1 LAVLEDPR
9 FREHVGP
16 TGHPERPERLAA
28 VASAIAARP
37 EPLRRIAPR
46 PADDGELLR
55 VHAAEHLRRLR
66 GAAERAPLQ
75 LDPDTYLGP
84 KSVAVAELAAGGL
97 VDLCA
102 AVVRGEVQT
111 GLAAVRPPGHHAEAA
126 RAMGFCLYNNV
137 AVAARAMQAEH
148 GLERVMILDWDV
160 HHGNGTQHAFED
172 DPTVLYASTHQFPY
186 YPGTGHFGEIGV
198 GRGTGTTVN
207 VPMPAGCGDDEYVG
221 VMQRV
226 LLPAARWFRP
236 DLILVS
242 CGFDAHRDDPLA
254 AMEVSGAG
262 FLALASLVRRAADEL
277 CGGRLVFALEGGYA
291 PSGLAE
297 GTAAVLE
304 AILRPAPPP
313 VPRVEL
319 PPGSLLRRLV
329 GEAAQT
335 HGDRIP
341 DLGTA

>member
-1 LAVLEDPR
+1 
-9 FREHVGP
+9 VGP
-16 TGHPERPERLAA
+16 HGHPERPERLAA
-28 VASAIAARP
+28 VAAAIAARR
-37 EPLRRIAPR
+37 EPLARLAPR
-46 PADDGELLR
+46 PADDAELLR
-55 VHAAEHLRRLR
+55 VHAREHLHQLR
-66 GAAERAPLQ
+66 GSVRHAPLQ
-75 LDPDTYLGP
+75 LDPDTYLCP
-84 KSVAVAELAAGGL
+84 RSVEVAELAAGGL
-97 VDLCA
+97 IDLCT
-102 AVVRGEVQT
+102 AVVRGEAGS
-111 GLAAVRPPGHHAEAA
+111 GLAALRPPGHHAEAT

-137 AVAARAMQAEH
+137 AVAARAVQAAL
-148 GLERVMILDWDV
+148 GVERVMILDWDV

-186 YPGTGHFGEIGV
+186 YPGTGRFGEIGT
-198 GRGTGTTVN
+198 GRGTGTTLN
-207 VPMPAGCGDDEYVG
+207 VPMPAGCGDAEYVG

-254 AMEVSGAG
+254 AMELSGTG
-262 FLALASLVRRAADEL
+262 FLAMAALVRAAAEEL

-304 AILRPAPPP
+304 AVLRPEPLA
-313 VPRVEL
+313 VPAVEM

-329 GEAAQT
+329 GEAGQI
-335 HGDRIP
+335 HGSRIR
-341 DLGTA
+341 DLGAA